1 MRTTAEMMADIN
13 SAMQR
18 AKELSKADD
27 VTLQRRKFYD
37 MVSEPIE
44 LGAGCTNLNDVNR
57 KIKHGIIDILI
68 DIASNSNIVISTGF
82 NSITVSS
89 TTTHCILG
97 IRMFK
102 LTGDAGEDE
111 KHAVRKTITVSRAVK
126 HSKAITTVV
135 KEFISFIKADKRL
148 SKGVSFTEEQF
159 TEEWLQ
165 YRIKRLLN
173 EVKALSA
180 KMYLYFTDNN
190 YAEHYLALAEKE
202 SLHSCMAYKPSYYG
216 GMLNGEY
223 IHPLQ
228 GYDYAPDF
236 RLGLVSEYAPDEIAD
251 ATDYPFIARVVVS
264 YVTAGGDTKL
274 SYGKAYGNEKAYRLI
289 DNCLYKNKPIGKQFY
304 AVVADGLSPVSN
316 GNTSTICDKLER
328 YFDDGYMRYEG
339 VDFEKG
345 GEYNI
350 EGILIAP
357 FIDEWSNFFET
368 ESRVTTHPITGKKV
382 ALCTVLAHESSWD
395 EGYDEYVYDEGFCMH
410 HGTGVVR
417 GLDKWEDYSSV
428 VYIDKHGHVCEKGG

>member
-18 AKELSKADD
+18 AKELSKSDD
-27 VTLQRRKFYD
+27 VSLQRRKFYD
-37 MVSEPIE
+37 LVSEPIE
-44 LGAGCTNLNDVNR
+44 LGEGCVNLTSVHR
-57 KIKHGIIDILI
+57 LIRQGIVDILI
-68 DIASNSNIVISTGF
+68 DIASNSSIVISTGF
-82 NSITVSS
+82 NSTGITQ
-89 TTTHCILG
+89 TTTQCELG
-97 IRMFK
+97 VKVFK
-102 LTGDAGEDE
+102 LMGNADDDE
-111 KHAVRKTITVSRAVK
+111 KHAIRKTITVPRAVK
-126 HSKAITTVV
+126 HSKAVTTIV
-135 KEFISFIKADKRL
+135 KEFISIIKADKRL

-173 EVKALSA
+173 EVKALST

-190 YAEHYLALAEKE
+190 YTEHYLALAEKE

-216 GMLNGEY
+216 GMLDGEY

-236 RLGLVSEYAPDEIAD
+236 RLGLVSKYAPDEI
-251 ATDYPFIARVVVS
+251 TSVTEYPFIARVVVS
-264 YVTAGGDTKL
+264 YVTADGETKL
-274 SYGKAYGNEKAYRLI
+274 SYGKAYGNEKASRLI
-289 DNCLYKNKPIGKQFY
+289 DNCIYKNKPIGRQFY
-304 AVVADGLSPVSN
+304 AVVANGLSPVSN
-316 GNTSTICDKLER
+316 GNTSTICDKLTQ
-328 YFDDGYMRYEG
+328 YFDDGHMRYEG
-339 VDFEKG
+339 VDFEKDG
-345 GEYNI
+345 DYSI

-395 EGYDEYVYDEGFCMH
+395 DSYDEYVYDEGFCMH

-417 GLDKWEDYSSV
+417 GLDKWENYSSV
-428 VYIDKHGHVCEKGG
+428 VYIDRHGHVCEKSG